1 MKPLLSLV
9 AIVIVLSAACYA
21 QHCPNP
27 NLQRAEIGGD
37 AINGSVELQSGP
49 LKLVQVRVLSSGKI
63 SWSGLTDDNGMFHVK
78 GLRPGTYR
86 LAVKG
91 WGSATIRIN
100 PNLTKSFGNGQQ
112 PYYWVRLLDN
122 ECIGTITVMN

>member
-1 MKPLLSLV
+1 MKALLSLV
-9 AIVIVLSAACYA
+9 AIVIALSAACHA
-21 QHCPNP
+21 QHCPDP
-27 NLQRAEIGGD
+27 TMQRAEIGGD

-49 LKLVQVRVLSSGKI
+49 LKSVQVRVSSRGKI

-91 WGSATIRIN
+91 WGSATIRID
-100 PNLTKSFGNGQQ
+100 PELTKSFGNGQQ

-122 ECIGTITVMN
+122 ECVGTLMVMN